1 MHHGAV
7 GRDGR
12 RGGEVSESE
21 SSAIFSDR
29 NVRVTDRHLYVAG
42 QKFRLNGVLSADITE
57 VEADPGPATW
67 IMIVGAVMVLL
78 GVILC
83 RVGSDHTNLI
93 TLFAFGSLGV
103 LSLAAGGWVWWSA
116 RAKYVLCL
124 VSSNGPRV
132 VFSDPNKTRVEQIA
146 QAIRQVIGKRH

>member
-1 MHHGAV
+1 MSIPELNALKVVHV
-7 GRDGR
+7 GS
-12 RGGEVSESE
+12 V
-21 SSAIFSDR
+21 
-29 NVRVTDRHLYVAG
+29 VA
-42 QKFRLNGVLSADITE
+42 LVAYPLSW
-57 VEADPGPATW
+57 GPATW

-83 RVGSDHTNLI
+83 RVGSDHTNPI

-103 LSLAAGGWVWWSA
+103 LALAAGGWVWWSA